1 VVRSPPNCTT
11 IVTCSRDRMPTPGF
25 PRLDTNSR
33 LLSRHPSPRIYPQS
47 LAGKEGWA
55 MSVSRSGNWRSVW
68 VVATVWSASIIPASA
83 WAYTAEQQQ
92 ACMSDAFRLC
102 SAEIPSID
110 RITACMGQ
118 HRSQLS
124 PACRAQFT
132 SAPGPVAS
140 DEGPDDVASVTTH
153 KRHRSHRVRR
163 TRADLDD

>member
-1 VVRSPPNCTT
+1 
-11 IVTCSRDRMPTPGF
+11 
-25 PRLDTNSR
+25 
-33 LLSRHPSPRIYPQS
+33 
-47 LAGKEGWA
+47 
-55 MSVSRSGNWRSVW
+55 
-68 VVATVWSASIIPASA
+68 
-83 WAYTAEQQQ
+83 
-92 ACMSDAFRLC
+92 MSDAFRLC

-132 SAPGPVAS
+132 SAPDPVAS
-140 DEGPDDVASVTTH
+140 DEGSDDVASVTTH